1 MSEKKET
8 ILFEDFITG
17 LSHHQYRKLAK
28 DLAPG
33 VYLLLRRIHD
43 NAFDPEAIGVFMPA
57 SECQIGWI
65 PKDKKGSLLPYL
77 PAERDNMVYA
87 RITYHRPLNSGD
99 THYQQCLKI
108 KVVGEDNAHLFYLKA
123 PAVVGF
129 DLAATIAARTGVTT
143 DADYTP
149 VKENKMTKVA
159 QAIDTNKNA
168 AILAAQLEAGRL
180 ANKHATKL
188 ISGKLPLMVK
198 GYADTPLARLAFA
211 NAIKFAVDNYG
222 GKFGKHKELASQ
234 VSEAMVVSAYSEIIA
249 NFDIDSMIEQF
260 LEGKEMKKISSLLK
274 QGDE

>member
-8 ILFEDFITG
+8 ILFEDFVTLFEDFVTG
-17 LSHHQYRKLAK
+17 LSHHQYRKLAR

-33 VYLLLRRIHD
+33 GYLILRRIND
-43 NAFDPEAIGVFMPA
+43 NAFDPEAIGVFDYA
-57 SECQIGWI
+57 SGHQVGWI
-65 PKDKKGSLLPYL
+65 PKDKKGSLLHYL
-77 PAERDNMVYA
+77 PADSKHKLYA
-87 RITYHRPLNSGD
+87 RITYHRPLNTGD

-108 KVVGEDNAHLFYLKA
+108 KVVLEDNAHLFYLKSPA
-123 PAVVGF
+123 PTV
-129 DLAATIAARTGVTT
+129 TIAATT
-143 DADYTP
+143 LSS

-222 GKFGKHKELASQ
+222 GKFGKHKDLASQ
-234 VSEAMVVSAYSEIIA
+234 VSAAMVVAAYSEIIA

-274 QGDE
+274 QVDE

>member
-8 ILFEDFITG
+8 VLFEDFVTG
-17 LSHHQYRKLAK
+17 LSHHQYRKVAK

-33 VYLLLRRIHD
+33 GYLFLIRIYD
-43 NAFDPEAIGVFMPA
+43 NEFDPEAIGVFDPA
-57 SECQIGWI
+57 SNYQIGWI
-65 PKDKKGSLLPYL
+65 SKDKKGSLLSYL
-77 PAERDNMVYA
+77 PAESDSTLYA
-87 RITYHRPLNSGD
+87 KVTYHRPLAPGD

-108 KVVGEDNAHLFYLKA
+108 KVVKEDNIYNVPWTI
-123 PAVVGF
+123 PATSVGS
-129 DLAATIAARTGVTT
+129 DSAILSS
-143 DADYTP
+143 
-149 VKENKMTKVA
+149 VKENKMTKVT

-168 AILAAQLEAGRL
+168 VILAAQLEAGRL

-222 GKFGKHKELASQ
+222 GKFGKHKELAAQ

-274 QGDE
+274 QGAE

>member
-8 ILFEDFITG
+8 VLFEDFVTG
-17 LSHHQYRKLAK
+17 LSHHQYRKVAK
-28 DLAPG
+28 DLATG
-33 VYLLLRRIHD
+33 GYLLLRRIHD
-43 NAFDPEAIGVFMPA
+43 NSFDPEAIGVFDPA
-57 SECQIGWI
+57 SNHQIGWI
-65 PKDKKGSLLPYL
+65 PKDKKGSLLSYL
-77 PAERDNMVYA
+77 PAESDSKLYA
-87 RITYHRPLNSGD
+87 KITYHRPLAAGD

-108 KVVGEDNAHLFYLKA
+108 KVVKEDNSYNV
-123 PAVVGF
+123 PCPIPPTNVGF
-129 DLAATIAARTGVTT
+129 DSAALSS
-143 DADYTP
+143 

-222 GKFGKHKELASQ
+222 GKFGKHKELAAQ

-274 QGDE
+274 QGAE

>member
-8 ILFEDFITG
+8 VLFEDFVTG
-17 LSHHQYRKLAK
+17 LSHHQYRKVAK
-28 DLAPG
+28 DLATG
-33 VYLLLRRIHD
+33 GYLLLRRIHD
-43 NAFDPEAIGVFMPA
+43 NAFDPEAIGVFDTA
-57 SECQIGWI
+57 SNYQIGWI
-65 PKDKKGSLLPYL
+65 PKDKKGSLISYL
-77 PAERDNMVYA
+77 PATLYA
-87 RITYHRPLNSGD
+87 KITYHRPLAAGD

-108 KVVGEDNAHLFYLKA
+108 KVVKEDNSYNV
-123 PAVVGF
+123 PWPIPPTNVGF
-129 DLAATIAARTGVTT
+129 DSAVCISATPT
-143 DADYTP
+143 

-222 GKFGKHKELASQ
+222 GKFGNHKELAAQ

-274 QGDE
+274 QGAE

>member
-8 ILFEDFITG
+8 ILFEDFVTG
-17 LSHHQYRKLAK
+17 LSHHQYKKLAK

-33 VYLLLRRIHD
+33 GYLLLSRIHD
-43 NAFDPEAIGVFMPA
+43 NAFDPEAIGVFDPA
-57 SECQIGWI
+57 NGYQVGWI
-65 PKDKKGSLLPYL
+65 PKDKKGSLLHYL
-77 PAERDNMVYA
+77 PAELNNSMYA
-87 RITYHRPLNSGD
+87 RITYHRPLNPGD

-108 KVVGEDNAHLFYLKA
+108 KVVVEDNGQLFYLKA
-123 PAVVGF
+123 HAPTV
-129 DLAATIAARTGVTT
+129 TIAA
-143 DADYTP
+143 TP
-149 VKENKMTKVA
+149 TVKENKMTKVA

>member
-8 ILFEDFITG
+8 ILFEDFVTG

-28 DLAPG
+28 DLVFG
-33 VYLLLRRIHD
+33 EYLILRRIHD
-43 NAFDPEAIGVFMPA
+43 NAFDPEAIGVFDFA
-57 SECQIGWI
+57 RNLQVGWI
-65 PKDKKGSLLPYL
+65 PKDKKGSLLYCL
-77 PAERDNMVYA
+77 PADSDDRMYA
-87 RITYHRPLNSGD
+87 RITYHRPLNPGD

-108 KVVGEDNAHLFYLKA
+108 KVVREDNGHLFYLKVPA
-123 PAVVGF
+123 PTV
-129 DLAATIAARTGVTT
+129 TIAA
-143 DADYTP
+143 TP
-149 VKENKMTKVA
+149 TVKENKMTKVA

-234 VSEAMVVSAYSEIIA
+234 VSEAMVVAAYSEIIA

>member
-8 ILFEDFITG
+8 ILFEDFVTG
-17 LSHHQYRKLAK
+17 LSHHQYRKLAR

-33 VYLLLRRIHD
+33 VYLLLRRIND
-43 NAFDPEAIGVFMPA
+43 NAFDPEAIGVFDPA
-57 SECQIGWI
+57 SNLQVGWI
-65 PKDKKGSLLPYL
+65 PKDKKGSLLSYL
-77 PAERDNMVYA
+77 PAERDNRVYA
-87 RITYHRPLNSGD
+87 RITYHRPLNPGD
-99 THYQQCLKI
+99 THYQKCLKI
-108 KVVGEDNAHLFYLKA
+108 KVVGEANGYFLRSSA
-123 PAVVGF
+123 PAIVGF
-129 DLAATIAARTGVTT
+129 DPTVTIAATT
-143 DADYTP
+143 LSS

-234 VSEAMVVSAYSEIIA
+234 VSEAMVVAAYSEIIA

>member
-8 ILFEDFITG
+8 ILFEDFVTG
-17 LSHHQYRKLAK
+17 LSHQYRKLAR
-28 DLAPG
+28 DLTPG
-33 VYLLLRRIHD
+33 EYLILRRIND
-43 NAFDPEAIGVFMPA
+43 NAFDPEAIGVFDPA
-57 SECQIGWI
+57 SGYLVGWI
-65 PKDKKGSLLPYL
+65 PKDKKGSLLHYL
-77 PAERDNMVYA
+77 PADSEHKLYA
-87 RITYHRPLNSGD
+87 KITYHSILNPGD

-108 KVVGEDNAHLFYLKA
+108 KVVVEDNGRLVYLKA
-123 PAVVGF
+123 HAPTV
-129 DLAATIAARTGVTT
+129 TIAA
-143 DADYTP
+143 TP
-149 VKENKMTKVA
+149 TVKENKMTKVA

-222 GKFGKHKELASQ
+222 GKFGKHKDLASQ
-234 VSEAMVVSAYSEIIA
+234 VSAAMVVAAYSELIA

>member
-8 ILFEDFITG
+8 VLFEDFVTG

-28 DLAPG
+28 DFVFG
-33 VYLLLRRIHD
+33 EYLILHRIHD
-43 NAFDPEAIGVFMPA
+43 NAFDPEAIGVFDFA
-57 SECQIGWI
+57 RNLQVGWI
-65 PKDKKGSLLPYL
+65 PKDKKGSLLSYL
-77 PAERDNMVYA
+77 PAERNDRMYA
-87 RITYHRPLNSGD
+87 RITYHRPLNPGD

-108 KVVGEDNAHLFYLKA
+108 KVVREDNGHLFYLKV
-123 PAVVGF
+123 P
-129 DLAATIAARTGVTT
+129 AAT
-143 DADYTP
+143 P
-149 VKENKMTKVA
+149 LSSVKENKMTKVA
-159 QAIDTNKNA
+159 QAVDTNKNA

-188 ISGKLPLMVK
+188 ISGKLPLMIK

>member
-8 ILFEDFITG
+8 ILFEDFVTG
-17 LSHHQYRKLAK
+17 LSHHQYKKLAK
-28 DLAPG
+28 DLVHG
-33 VYLLLRRIHD
+33 EYLILRRIND
-43 NAFDPEAIGVFMPA
+43 NAFDPEAIGVFDYA
-57 SECQIGWI
+57 RGYQVGWI
-65 PKDKKGSLLPYL
+65 PKDKKGSLLPYF
-77 PAERDNMVYA
+77 PAERDDKLYA
-87 RITYHRPLNSGD
+87 RIAYHRPLNPGD

-108 KVVGEDNAHLFYLKA
+108 KVVGEDNAHLFYLTSPA
-123 PAVVGF
+123 PTV
-129 DLAATIAARTGVTT
+129 TIAATT
-143 DADYTP
+143 LSS

-222 GKFGKHKELASQ
+222 GKFGKHKDLASQ
-234 VSEAMVVSAYSEIIA
+234 VSAAMVVAAYSEIIA

>member
-8 ILFEDFITG
+8 ILFEDFVTG
-17 LSHHQYRKLAK
+17 LSHHQYRKLAR
-28 DLAPG
+28 DLTPG
-33 VYLLLRRIHD
+33 GYLLLRRIHD
-43 NAFDPEAIGVFMPA
+43 NAFDPEAIGVFDPA
-57 SECQIGWI
+57 SNLQVGWI
-65 PKDKKGSLLPYL
+65 PKDKKDSLLSYL
-77 PAERDNMVYA
+77 PAERDDRVYA
-87 RITYHRPLNSGD
+87 RITYHRPLNPGD

-108 KVVGEDNAHLFYLKA
+108 KVVGEDNGYFLRSNASA
-123 PAVVGF
+123 QTV
-129 DLAATIAARTGVTT
+129 TIAATST
-143 DADYTP
+143 

-234 VSEAMVVSAYSEIIA
+234 VSEAMVVAAYSEIIA

>member
-8 ILFEDFITG
+8 ILFEDFVTG
-17 LSHHQYRKLAK
+17 LSHHQYKKLAK

-33 VYLLLRRIHD
+33 GYLLLRRIHD
-43 NAFDPEAIGVFMPA
+43 NAFDPEAIGVFDPA
-57 SECQIGWI
+57 SGYQVGWI
-65 PKDKKGSLLPYL
+65 PKDKKGLLLSYL
-77 PAERDNMVYA
+77 PAERDDRMYA
-87 RITYHRPLNSGD
+87 RITYHRPLNPGD

-108 KVVGEDNAHLFYLKA
+108 KVVGEDNVHLFYLKA
-123 PAVVGF
+123 PA
-129 DLAATIAARTGVTT
+129 ATALST
-143 DADYTP
+143 

-234 VSEAMVVSAYSEIIA
+234 VSEAMVVAAYSEIIA

>member
-8 ILFEDFITG
+8 VLFEDFVTG

-28 DLAPG
+28 DFVFG
-33 VYLLLRRIHD
+33 EYLILRRIHD
-43 NAFDPEAIGVFMPA
+43 NAFDPEAIGVFDFA
-57 SECQIGWI
+57 RNLQVGWI
-65 PKDKKGSLLPYL
+65 PKDKKGSLLSYL
-77 PAERDNMVYA
+77 PAERNDRMYA
-87 RITYHRPLNSGD
+87 RITYHRILNPGD

-108 KVVGEDNAHLFYLKA
+108 KVVVEDNAHLFYLNSPA
-123 PAVVGF
+123 PTV
-129 DLAATIAARTGVTT
+129 TIATT
-143 DADYTP
+143 PT

-222 GKFGKHKELASQ
+222 SKFGKHKELASQ

>member
-8 ILFEDFITG
+8 ILFEDFVTG
-17 LSHHQYRKLAK
+17 LSHHQYRKLAE

-33 VYLLLRRIHD
+33 GYLILRRIND
-43 NAFDPEAIGVFMPA
+43 NAFDPEAIGVFDHVRGY
-57 SECQIGWI
+57 QVGWI
-65 PKDKKGSLLPYL
+65 PKDKKGSLLHYL
-77 PAERDNMVYA
+77 PADSEHKLYA
-87 RITYHRPLNSGD
+87 RITYHRPLNPGD

-108 KVVGEDNAHLFYLKA
+108 KVVEEDNVHLFYLKS
-123 PAVVGF
+123 P
-129 DLAATIAARTGVTT
+129 AAT
-143 DADYTP
+143 TP
-149 VKENKMTKVA
+149 TVKENKMTKVA

-222 GKFGKHKELASQ
+222 GKFGKHKDLASQ
-234 VSEAMVVSAYSEIIA
+234 VSAAMVVAAYSEIIA

>member
-8 ILFEDFITG
+8 VLFEDFVTG

-28 DLAPG
+28 DFVFG
-33 VYLLLRRIHD
+33 EYLILRRIHD
-43 NAFDPEAIGVFMPA
+43 NAFDPEAIGVFDFA
-57 SECQIGWI
+57 RNLQVGWI
-65 PKDKKGSLLPYL
+65 PKDKKGSLLSYL
-77 PAERDNMVYA
+77 PAERDDRMYA
-87 RITYHRPLNSGD
+87 RITYHRPLNPGD

-108 KVVGEDNAHLFYLKA
+108 KVVVEDNGHLFYLKA

-129 DLAATIAARTGVTT
+129 DPAVTITNGTCATAPT
-143 DADYTP
+143 

>member
-8 ILFEDFITG
+8 ILFEDFVTG
-17 LSHHQYRKLAK
+17 LSHHQYRKLDK
-28 DLAPG
+28 YLIPG
-33 VYLLLRRIHD
+33 EYLLLRRIHD
-43 NAFDPEAIGVFMPA
+43 NAFDPEAIGVFDPA
-57 SECQIGWI
+57 SGYQVGWI
-65 PKDKKGSLLPYL
+65 PRNKKGLLLSYL
-77 PAERDNMVYA
+77 SAERDGRVHA
-87 RITYHRPLNSGD
+87 RITYHRPLNPGD

-108 KVVGEDNAHLFYLKA
+108 KVVVEDNAHLFYLKS
-123 PAVVGF
+123 P
-129 DLAATIAARTGVTT
+129 AATTLSS
-143 DADYTP
+143 

-234 VSEAMVVSAYSEIIA
+234 VSRAMVIAAYSEIIA

>member
-8 ILFEDFITG
+8 ILFEDFVTG
-17 LSHHQYRKLAK
+17 LSHHQYKKLAK

-33 VYLLLRRIHD
+33 GYLLLRRIHD
-43 NAFDPEAIGVFMPA
+43 NAFDPEAIGVFDPA
-57 SECQIGWI
+57 SGCQVGWI
-65 PKDKKGSLLPYL
+65 PKDKKGLLLSYL
-77 PAERDNMVYA
+77 PAERNDRMYA
-87 RITYHRPLNSGD
+87 RITYHRPLNPGD

-108 KVVGEDNAHLFYLKA
+108 KVVGEDNGYFLRSNA
-123 PAVVGF
+123 PAPTG
-129 DLAATIAARTGVTT
+129 TIAATST
-143 DADYTP
+143 

-168 AILAAQLEAGRL
+168 AIIAAQLEAGRL

-234 VSEAMVVSAYSEIIA
+234 VSEAMVVAAYSEIIA

>member
-8 ILFEDFITG
+8 ILFEDFVTG
-17 LSHHQYRKLAK
+17 LSHHQYRKLAR

-33 VYLLLRRIHD
+33 GCLILRRIND
-43 NAFDPEAIGVFMPA
+43 NAFDPEAIGVFDPA
-57 SECQIGWI
+57 SGYLVGWI
-65 PKDKKGSLLPYL
+65 PKDKKGSLLHYL
-77 PAERDNMVYA
+77 PANGVRGLYA
-87 RITYHRPLNSGD
+87 RITYHRPLNPGD

-108 KVVGEDNAHLFYLKA
+108 KVVGEDNAHLFYLTS
-123 PAVVGF
+123 PAAVTITNG
-129 DLAATIAARTGVTT
+129 TIAATT
-143 DADYTP
+143 LSS

-222 GKFGKHKELASQ
+222 GKFGKHKDLASQ
-234 VSEAMVVSAYSEIIA
+234 VSAAMVVAAYSEIIA

>member
-8 ILFEDFITG
+8 VLFEDFVTG
-17 LSHHQYRKLAK
+17 LTHHQYRKVAK

-33 VYLLLRRIHD
+33 GYLFLIRIYD
-43 NAFDPEAIGVFMPA
+43 NEFDPEAIGVFDPA
-57 SECQIGWI
+57 SNYQIGWI
-65 PKDKKGSLLPYL
+65 PRNKKGSLLPYL
-77 PAERDNMVYA
+77 SAKLYA
-87 RITYHRPLNSGD
+87 KITYHRPLAPGD

-108 KVVGEDNAHLFYLKA
+108 KVVKEDNSYNVPWTI
-123 PAVVGF
+123 PATSVGS
-129 DLAATIAARTGVTT
+129 DSAILSS
-143 DADYTP
+143 

-222 GKFGKHKELASQ
+222 FKFGKHKELAAQ

-249 NFDIDSMIEQF
+249 NFNIDSMIEQF

-274 QGDE
+274 QEAE

>member
-8 ILFEDFITG
+8 ILFEDFVTG
-17 LSHHQYRKLAK
+17 LSHHQYRKLAR

-33 VYLLLRRIHD
+33 GYLFLRRIHD
-43 NAFDPEAIGVFMPA
+43 NAFDPEAIGVFDHA
-57 SECQIGWI
+57 RGYQVGWI
-65 PKDKKGSLLPYL
+65 PKDKKGSLLSCF
-77 PAERDNMVYA
+77 PANSEHKLYA
-87 RITYHRPLNSGD
+87 RITYHRPLNPGD

-108 KVVGEDNAHLFYLKA
+108 KVVEEDNGHLFYLKA
-123 PAVVGF
+123 PAAVGF
-129 DLAATIAARTGVTT
+129 DTAVTITNGTITATTLSS
-143 DADYTP
+143 

-222 GKFGKHKELASQ
+222 SKFGKHKELASQ
-234 VSEAMVVSAYSEIIA
+234 VSRAMVIAAYSEIIA

-274 QGDE
+274 QVDE

>member
-8 ILFEDFITG
+8 ILFEDFVTG
-17 LSHHQYRKLAK
+17 LSHHQYKKLAR

-33 VYLLLRRIHD
+33 GYLILRRIND
-43 NAFDPEAIGVFMPA
+43 NAFDPEAIGVFDPA
-57 SECQIGWI
+57 NGYQVGWI
-65 PKDKKGSLLPYL
+65 PKDKKGSLLHYL
-77 PAERDNMVYA
+77 PAELNNSVCA
-87 RITYHRPLNSGD
+87 RITYHRPLNPGD

-108 KVVGEDNAHLFYLKA
+108 KVVVEDNAHLFYLKA
-123 PAVVGF
+123 HAPTV
-129 DLAATIAARTGVTT
+129 TIAA
-143 DADYTP
+143 TP
-149 VKENKMTKVA
+149 TVKENKMTKVA

-222 GKFGKHKELASQ
+222 GKFGKHKDLASQ
-234 VSEAMVVSAYSEIIA
+234 VSAAMVVAAYSEIIA

>member
-1 MSEKKET
+1 
-8 ILFEDFITG
+8 
-17 LSHHQYRKLAK
+17 
-28 DLAPG
+28 
-33 VYLLLRRIHD
+33 
-43 NAFDPEAIGVFMPA
+43 
-57 SECQIGWI
+57 
-65 PKDKKGSLLPYL
+65 
-77 PAERDNMVYA
+77 
-87 RITYHRPLNSGD
+87 
-99 THYQQCLKI
+99 
-108 KVVGEDNAHLFYLKA
+108 
-123 PAVVGF
+123 
-129 DLAATIAARTGVTT
+129 
-143 DADYTP
+143 
-149 VKENKMTKVA
+149 MTKVT

-222 GKFGKHKELASQ
+222 GKFGKHKELAAQ

-274 QGDE
+274 QGAE